1 MPPPPPSV
9 PSRGTSPLPRRSC
22 EAGRSPLAAL
32 GALAAAFLGPSPAL
46 AVVSGH
52 VQPGPRDLVVEGEV
66 VDAEA
71 VWSEG
76 LRASIETRAWI
87 RVERVRVG
95 SFPGEVVEVVVPG
108 GTVSGLT
115 LVVEDVPRLQ
125 EGLAGSFTLVRRSDG
140 PFALVAAE
148 SLGTAPD
155 VRPYVLSG
163 EDWTWQDAPVETPFL
178 LVTNFPESFGG
189 SSQVR
194 DAFAAALETWN
205 LQGAAAVALGWGGTT
220 GSGSAA
226 GEGDLYALYA
236 AGQVASGSTLAL
248 SQWWTDGGHRMTDC
262 DILFYSSNGHGQ
274 IAWSS
279 ASSGPAPS
287 ETDLQSVAL
296 HEIGHCLGLNH
307 SASGEAVMAASL
319 TVGTQKRSL
328 SPDDVAGLQAIYGP
342 ACLDGDG
349 DGFTSDAACGDAEVD
364 CDDQDPDRHPGAAE
378 ACDGLDNDCT
388 GIADDGLPS
397 HEDSCEDGE
406 DGDCDGLA
414 DAEDPDCAGPGD
426 DDDPDDDASDGG
438 DDDTGGQGVGG
449 GALSCGDCS
458 VSSGATPRAPAPMAL
473 WALVGLT
480 WSRRRRY
487 IRSAR
492 GPIPRS

>member
-1 MPPPPPSV
+1 MY
-9 PSRGTSPLPRRSC
+9 GG
-22 EAGRSPLAAL
+22 AG
-32 GALAAAFLGPSPAL
+32 
-46 AVVSGH
+46 
-52 VQPGPRDLVVEGEV
+52 PGPRDLVVEGEV

-71 VWSEG
+71 VWSDG
-76 LRASIETRAWI
+76 PGASIETRAWI
-87 RVERVRVG
+87 RIDRVLAG
-95 SFPGEVVEVVVPG
+95 SSPGDVVEVVVPG
-108 GTVSGLT
+108 GTASGLT
-115 LVVEDVPRLQ
+115 LVVEDVPRIQ
-125 EGLAGSFTLVRRSDG
+125 EGLSASFALARRGDG
-140 PFALVAAE
+140 PFAVVAAE
-148 SLGTAPD
+148 ALGPGPG
-155 VRPYVLSG
+155 VLPYVLSG
-163 EDWTWQDAPVETPFL
+163 DDWTWQDAPVETPFL

-205 LQGAAAVALGWGGTT
+205 LQGGAAVALGWGGTT
-220 GSGSAA
+220 GDGSAS

-236 AGQVASGSTLAL
+236 AGEVASGSTLAL
-248 SQWWTDGGHRMTDC
+248 SQWWTDGGHRMIDC
-262 DILFYSSNGHGQ
+262 DILFYSANGHGP

-307 SASGEAVMAASL
+307 STSGEAVMAASL

-349 DGFTSDAACGDAEVD
+349 DGFAADAACGGAEVD
-364 CDDQDPDRHPGAAE
+364 CDDQDPDRHPGADE
-378 ACDGLDNDCT
+378 TCDGLDNDCS

-397 HEDSCEDGE
+397 QEDLCDDGE

-414 DAEDPDCAGPGD
+414 DAQDPDCGEPGG
-426 DDDPDDDASDGG
+426 DDDPDDDAGDGG
-438 DDDTGGQGVGG
+438 DDDTGGDGG
-449 GALSCGDCS
+449 GGSALSCGDCS
-458 VSSGATPRAPAPMAL
+458 ASPGAPPPAPAPVVI
-473 WALVGLT
+473 WAFAGLT

-487 IRSAR
+487 IRSSG
-492 GPIPRS
+492 GPVPRS